1 MTEDKSTL
9 KQAAKPPTPLCLE
22 GNMMEN
28 WKTFKKRWS
37 NYALLIDLAK
47 EKRELQIALLEN
59 CLSDDALKILEGFV
73 FDTQENERTVQQIL
87 DAFEKYTI
95 GETNKT
101 LERFKFAKRQQ
112 CEGESMDKFIT
123 DLRIMMKTCGYC
135 NGCSDSILGDRIV
148 VGVHSN
154 ET

>member
-1 MTEDKSTL
+1 MTEDKNTL

-59 CLSDDALKILEGFV
+59 CLSDDVLKILEGFV

-95 GETNKT
+95 GETNET

-135 NGCSDSILGDRIV
+135 NGCSDSIL
-148 VGVHSN
+148 
-154 ET
+154 